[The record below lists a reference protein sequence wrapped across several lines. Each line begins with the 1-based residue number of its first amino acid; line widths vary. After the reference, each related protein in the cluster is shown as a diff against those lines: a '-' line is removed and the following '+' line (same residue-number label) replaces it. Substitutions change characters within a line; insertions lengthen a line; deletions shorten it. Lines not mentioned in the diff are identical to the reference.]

1 MSFQKIGIILEIS
14 VTKINIMKVK
24 VLLVSLFSILFLGI
38 SCSSQSQL
46 PHYNRKWMLV
56 EFQGFTK
63 EQLVKNKAYID
74 LTNKENGGAKMG
86 CNSIFF
92 SVKLKNNHRIHFS
105 GVGSTMMYCDGN
117 MKLEENFG
125 KLLPTITKYQ
135 VKGHF
140 LTLKNKNGQTMKFVA
155 EDWD

>member
-1 MSFQKIGIILEIS
+1 MMSFAPQKE
-14 VTKINIMKVK
+14 
-24 VLLVSLFSILFLGI
+24 VSSLK
-38 SCSSQSQL
+38 
-46 PHYNRKWMLV
+46 RKWMLV

-63 EQLVKNKAYID
+63 EELIQKKAYLD
-74 LTNKENGGAKMG
+74 LTHLEKGGGAKMG

-92 SVKLKNNHRIHFS
+92 SVKLKNNHRINFS
-105 GVGSTMMYCDGN
+105 GVDSTMMYCDGN

-140 LTLKNKNGQTMKFVA
+140 LTLKNKNGQTMKFIA

>member
-1 MSFQKIGIILEIS
+1 MMSFAPQKE
-14 VTKINIMKVK
+14 
-24 VLLVSLFSILFLGI
+24 VSSLKK
-38 SCSSQSQL
+38 
-46 PHYNRKWMLV
+46 KWMLV

-63 EQLVKNKAYID
+63 EELIQKKAYLD
-74 LTNKENGGAKMG
+74 LTHLEKGGGAKMG

-92 SVKLKNNHRIHFS
+92 SVKLKNNHRINFS

-117 MKLEENFG
+117 VKLEENFG

>member
-1 MSFQKIGIILEIS
+1 MMKTRFFIISLLSISFFMMSFAPQKE
-14 VTKINIMKVK
+14 
-24 VLLVSLFSILFLGI
+24 VSSLK
-38 SCSSQSQL
+38 
-46 PHYNRKWMLV
+46 RKWMLF

-63 EQLVKNKAYID
+63 EELIQKKAYLD
-74 LTNKENGGAKMG
+74 LTHLEKGGGAKMG

>member
-1 MSFQKIGIILEIS
+1 MMKTRFFIISLLSSSFFMMSFAPQKE
-14 VTKINIMKVK
+14 
-24 VLLVSLFSILFLGI
+24 VSSLK
-38 SCSSQSQL
+38 
-46 PHYNRKWMLV
+46 RKWMLV

-63 EQLVKNKAYID
+63 EELIQKKAYLD
-74 LTNKENGGAKMG
+74 LTHLDKGGGAKMG

>member
-1 MSFQKIGIILEIS
+1 MMSFAPQKE
-14 VTKINIMKVK
+14 
-24 VLLVSLFSILFLGI
+24 VSSLK
-38 SCSSQSQL
+38 
-46 PHYNRKWMLV
+46 RKWMLV

-63 EQLVKNKAYID
+63 EELIEKKAYLD
-74 LTNKENGGAKMG
+74 LTHLEKGGGAKMG

-92 SVKLKNNHRIHFS
+92 SVKLKNNHRINFS

-117 MKLEENFG
+117 VKLEENFG

>member
-1 MSFQKIGIILEIS
+1 MKTRFFIISLLSISFFMMSFAQQKE
-14 VTKINIMKVK
+14 
-24 VLLVSLFSILFLGI
+24 VSSLK
-38 SCSSQSQL
+38 
-46 PHYNRKWMLV
+46 RKWMLV

-63 EQLVKNKAYID
+63 EELIQKKAYLD
-74 LTNKENGGAKMG
+74 LTHLEKGGGAKMG

-155 EDWD
+155 ED

>member
-1 MSFQKIGIILEIS
+1 MMSFAPQKE
-14 VTKINIMKVK
+14 
-24 VLLVSLFSILFLGI
+24 VSSLK
-38 SCSSQSQL
+38 
-46 PHYNRKWMLV
+46 RKWMLV
-56 EFQGFTK
+56 DFQGFTK
-63 EQLVKNKAYID
+63 EELIQKKAYLD
-74 LTNKENGGAKMG
+74 LTHLERGGGAKMG

-92 SVKLKNNHRIHFS
+92 SVKLKNNHKINFS

-117 MKLEENFG
+117 VKLEENFG

>member
-1 MSFQKIGIILEIS
+1 MMKTRFFIISLLSISFFMMSFAPQKE
-14 VTKINIMKVK
+14 
-24 VLLVSLFSILFLGI
+24 VSSLK
-38 SCSSQSQL
+38 
-46 PHYNRKWMLV
+46 RKWMLI

-63 EQLVKNKAYID
+63 EELIQKKAYLD
-74 LTNKENGGAKMG
+74 LTYLEKGGGAKMG

-92 SVKLKNNHRIHFS
+92 SVKLKNNHKIHFS

-117 MKLEENFG
+117 IKLEENFG

>member
-1 MSFQKIGIILEIS
+1 MMKTRFFIISLLSISFFMMSFAPQKE
-14 VTKINIMKVK
+14 
-24 VLLVSLFSILFLGI
+24 VSSLK
-38 SCSSQSQL
+38 
-46 PHYNRKWMLV
+46 RKWMLV

-63 EQLVKNKAYID
+63 EELIQKKAYLD
-74 LTNKENGGAKMG
+74 LTHLEKGGGAKMG

-92 SVKLKNNHRIHFS
+92 SVKLKNNHRINFS

>member
-1 MSFQKIGIILEIS
+1 MMSFAPQKE
-14 VTKINIMKVK
+14 
-24 VLLVSLFSILFLGI
+24 VSSLK
-38 SCSSQSQL
+38 
-46 PHYNRKWMLV
+46 RKWMLV
-56 EFQGFTK
+56 DFQGFTK
-63 EQLVKNKAYID
+63 EELIQKKAYLD
-74 LTNKENGGAKMG
+74 LTHLDKGGGAKMG

-92 SVKLKNNHRIHFS
+92 SVKLKNNHRINFS

-117 MKLEENFG
+117 VKLEENFG

>member
-1 MSFQKIGIILEIS
+1 MKTRFFIISLLSISFFMMSFAPQKE
-14 VTKINIMKVK
+14 
-24 VLLVSLFSILFLGI
+24 VSSL
-38 SCSSQSQL
+38 
-46 PHYNRKWMLV
+46 NRKWMLI

-63 EQLVKNKAYID
+63 EELIQKKAYLD
-74 LTNKENGGAKMG
+74 LTHLDKGGGAKMG

>member
-1 MSFQKIGIILEIS
+1 MTGLLQITMMKTRFFIISLLSISFFMMSFAPQKE
-14 VTKINIMKVK
+14 
-24 VLLVSLFSILFLGI
+24 VSSLK
-38 SCSSQSQL
+38 
-46 PHYNRKWMLV
+46 RKWMLV

-63 EQLVKNKAYID
+63 EELIQKKAYLD
-74 LTNKENGGAKMG
+74 LTHLEKGGGAKMG

>member
-1 MSFQKIGIILEIS
+1 MMSFAPQKEIS
-14 VTKINIMKVK
+14 
-24 VLLVSLFSILFLGI
+24 SLK
-38 SCSSQSQL
+38 
-46 PHYNRKWMLV
+46 RKWMLV

-63 EQLVKNKAYID
+63 EELMQKKAYLD
-74 LTNKENGGAKMG
+74 LTHLEKGGGAKMG

-92 SVKLKNNHRIHFS
+92 SVKLKNNHRINFS

-117 MKLEENFG
+117 VKLEENFG

>member
-1 MSFQKIGIILEIS
+1 MMKTRFFIINLLSISFFLMSFAPQKEIS
-14 VTKINIMKVK
+14 
-24 VLLVSLFSILFLGI
+24 SLK
-38 SCSSQSQL
+38 
-46 PHYNRKWMLV
+46 RKWMLI

-63 EQLVKNKAYID
+63 EELIEKKAYLD
-74 LTNKENGGAKMG
+74 LTQLEKGGGAKMG

-155 EDWD
+155 EDWDL

>member
-1 MSFQKIGIILEIS
+1 MMSFAPQKE
-14 VTKINIMKVK
+14 
-24 VLLVSLFSILFLGI
+24 VSSLK
-38 SCSSQSQL
+38 
-46 PHYNRKWMLV
+46 RKWMLV

-63 EQLVKNKAYID
+63 EELIQKKAYLD
-74 LTNKENGGAKMG
+74 LTHLDKGGGAKMG

-92 SVKLKNNHRIHFS
+92 SVKLKNNHRINFS

-117 MKLEENFG
+117 VKLEENFG

-140 LTLKNKNGQTMKFVA
+140 LTLKNKNGQTMKFIA

>member
-1 MSFQKIGIILEIS
+1 MMSFAPQKE
-14 VTKINIMKVK
+14 
-24 VLLVSLFSILFLGI
+24 VSSLK
-38 SCSSQSQL
+38 
-46 PHYNRKWMLV
+46 RKWMLV

-63 EQLVKNKAYID
+63 EELMQKKAYLD
-74 LTNKENGGAKMG
+74 LTHLEKGGGAKMG

-92 SVKLKNNHRIHFS
+92 SVKLKNNHRINFS

>member
-1 MSFQKIGIILEIS
+1 MMKTRFFIISLLSISFFLMSFAPQKEIS
-14 VTKINIMKVK
+14 
-24 VLLVSLFSILFLGI
+24 SLK
-38 SCSSQSQL
+38 
-46 PHYNRKWMLV
+46 RKWMLI

-63 EQLVKNKAYID
+63 EELIEKKAYLD
-74 LTNKENGGAKMG
+74 LTQLEKGGGAKMG

>member
-1 MSFQKIGIILEIS
+1 MMSFAPQKE
-14 VTKINIMKVK
+14 
-24 VLLVSLFSILFLGI
+24 VSSLK
-38 SCSSQSQL
+38 
-46 PHYNRKWMLV
+46 RKWMLI

-63 EQLVKNKAYID
+63 EELIQKKAYLD
-74 LTNKENGGAKMG
+74 LTHLDKGGGAKMG

-92 SVKLKNNHRIHFS
+92 SVKLKNNHRINFS

-117 MKLEENFG
+117 VKLEENFG

>member
-1 MSFQKIGIILEIS
+1 MMSFAPQKE
-14 VTKINIMKVK
+14 
-24 VLLVSLFSILFLGI
+24 VSSLK
-38 SCSSQSQL
+38 
-46 PHYNRKWMLV
+46 RKWMLV
-56 EFQGFTK
+56 DFQGFTK
-63 EQLVKNKAYID
+63 EELIQEKAYLD
-74 LTNKENGGAKMG
+74 LTHLDKGGKKKMG

-92 SVKLKNNHRIHFS
+92 SVKLKNNHRINFS
-105 GVGSTMMYCDGN
+105 GVGSTMMYCEGN

>member
-1 MSFQKIGIILEIS
+1 MKTRFFIISILSISFFMMSFAPQKE
-14 VTKINIMKVK
+14 
-24 VLLVSLFSILFLGI
+24 VSSLK
-38 SCSSQSQL
+38 
-46 PHYNRKWMLV
+46 RKWMLF

-63 EQLVKNKAYID
+63 EELIQKKAYLD
-74 LTNKENGGAKMG
+74 LTHLEKGGGAKMG

>member
-1 MSFQKIGIILEIS
+1 MMSFAPQKE
-14 VTKINIMKVK
+14 
-24 VLLVSLFSILFLGI
+24 VSSLK
-38 SCSSQSQL
+38 
-46 PHYNRKWMLV
+46 RKWMLV
-56 EFQGFTK
+56 DFQGFTK
-63 EQLVKNKAYID
+63 EELIQEKAYLD
-74 LTNKENGGAKMG
+74 LTHLDKGGGAKMG

-92 SVKLKNNHRIHFS
+92 SVKLKNNHRINFS

>member
-1 MSFQKIGIILEIS
+1 MMKTRFFIISLLSISFFMMSFAPQKE
-14 VTKINIMKVK
+14 
-24 VLLVSLFSILFLGI
+24 VSSLK
-38 SCSSQSQL
+38 
-46 PHYNRKWMLV
+46 RKWMLV

-63 EQLVKNKAYID
+63 EELIQKKAYLD
-74 LTNKENGGAKMG
+74 LTHLDKGGGAKMG

-92 SVKLKNNHRIHFS
+92 SVNLKNNHRIHFS

>member
-1 MSFQKIGIILEIS
+1 MTGLLQITMMKTRFFIISLLSISFFMMSFAPQKE
-14 VTKINIMKVK
+14 
-24 VLLVSLFSILFLGI
+24 VSSLK
-38 SCSSQSQL
+38 
-46 PHYNRKWMLV
+46 RKWMLV

-63 EQLVKNKAYID
+63 EELIQKKAYLD
-74 LTNKENGGAKMG
+74 LTHLEKGGGAKMG

-140 LTLKNKNGQTMKFVA
+140 LTLKNKNGQSMKFVA

>member
-1 MSFQKIGIILEIS
+1 MMKTRFFIISLLSISFFMMSFAPQKEGS
-14 VTKINIMKVK
+14 
-24 VLLVSLFSILFLGI
+24 SLK
-38 SCSSQSQL
+38 
-46 PHYNRKWMLV
+46 RKWMLV

-63 EQLVKNKAYID
+63 EELIQKKAYLD
-74 LTNKENGGAKMG
+74 LTHLEKGGGAKMG

>member
-1 MSFQKIGIILEIS
+1 MTGLLQITMMKTRFFIISLLSISFFMMSFAPQKE
-14 VTKINIMKVK
+14 
-24 VLLVSLFSILFLGI
+24 VSSLK
-38 SCSSQSQL
+38 
-46 PHYNRKWMLV
+46 RKWMLV

-63 EQLVKNKAYID
+63 EELIQKKAYLD
-74 LTNKENGGAKMG
+74 LTHLEKGGGAKMG

-140 LTLKNKNGQTMKFVA
+140 LTLKSKNGQTMKFVA

>member
-1 MSFQKIGIILEIS
+1 MMSFAPQKEIS
-14 VTKINIMKVK
+14 
-24 VLLVSLFSILFLGI
+24 SLK
-38 SCSSQSQL
+38 
-46 PHYNRKWMLV
+46 RKWMLV

-63 EQLVKNKAYID
+63 EELIQKKAYLD
-74 LTNKENGGAKMG
+74 LTHLEKGGGAKMG

-92 SVKLKNNHRIHFS
+92 SVKLKNNHRINFS

-117 MKLEENFG
+117 VKLEENFG

>member
-1 MSFQKIGIILEIS
+1 MMKTRFFIISLLSISFFLMSFAPQKEIS
-14 VTKINIMKVK
+14 
-24 VLLVSLFSILFLGI
+24 SLK
-38 SCSSQSQL
+38 
-46 PHYNRKWMLV
+46 RKWMLI

-63 EQLVKNKAYID
+63 EELIQKKAYLD
-74 LTNKENGGAKMG
+74 LTHLEKGGGAKMG

-140 LTLKNKNGQTMKFVA
+140 LTLKNKNGQTMKFIA

>member
-1 MSFQKIGIILEIS
+1 MMSFAPQKE
-14 VTKINIMKVK
+14 
-24 VLLVSLFSILFLGI
+24 VSSLK
-38 SCSSQSQL
+38 
-46 PHYNRKWMLV
+46 RKWMLV

-63 EQLVKNKAYID
+63 EELIQKKAYLD
-74 LTNKENGGAKMG
+74 LTHLEKGGGAKIG

-92 SVKLKNNHRIHFS
+92 SVKFKNNHRINFS

>member
-1 MSFQKIGIILEIS
+1 MMSFAPQKE
-14 VTKINIMKVK
+14 
-24 VLLVSLFSILFLGI
+24 VSSLK
-38 SCSSQSQL
+38 
-46 PHYNRKWMLV
+46 RKWILI

-63 EQLVKNKAYID
+63 EELIQKKAYLD
-74 LTNKENGGAKMG
+74 LTHLEKGGGAKMG

-92 SVKLKNNHRIHFS
+92 SVKLKNNHRINFS

-117 MKLEENFG
+117 VKLEENFG

-140 LTLKNKNGQTMKFVA
+140 LNLKNDRGQTMKFVA

>member
-1 MSFQKIGIILEIS
+1 MMSFAPQKE
-14 VTKINIMKVK
+14 
-24 VLLVSLFSILFLGI
+24 VSS
-38 SCSSQSQL
+38 
-46 PHYNRKWMLV
+46 PKRKWMLV
-56 EFQGFTK
+56 DFQGFTK
-63 EQLVKNKAYID
+63 EELIQKKAYLD
-74 LTNKENGGAKMG
+74 LTHLDKGGGAKMG

-92 SVKLKNNHRIHFS
+92 SVKLKNNHRINFS

>member
-1 MSFQKIGIILEIS
+1 MMSFAPQKE
-14 VTKINIMKVK
+14 
-24 VLLVSLFSILFLGI
+24 VSSLK
-38 SCSSQSQL
+38 
-46 PHYNRKWMLV
+46 RKWMLV
-56 EFQGFTK
+56 DFQGFTK
-63 EQLVKNKAYID
+63 EELIQAKAYLD
-74 LTNKENGGAKMG
+74 LTHLDKGGGAKMG

-92 SVKLKNNHRIHFS
+92 SVKLKNNHRINFS

-117 MKLEENFG
+117 VKLEENFG

>member
-1 MSFQKIGIILEIS
+1 MSFAPQKEIS
-14 VTKINIMKVK
+14 
-24 VLLVSLFSILFLGI
+24 SLK
-38 SCSSQSQL
+38 
-46 PHYNRKWMLV
+46 RKWMLV

-63 EQLVKNKAYID
+63 EELIQKKAYLD
-74 LTNKENGGAKMG
+74 LTHLEKGGGAKMG

-92 SVKLKNNHRIHFS
+92 SVKLKNNHKINFS

-117 MKLEENFG
+117 VKLEENFG

>member
-1 MSFQKIGIILEIS
+1 MMKTRFFIISLLSISFFMMSFAPQKE
-14 VTKINIMKVK
+14 
-24 VLLVSLFSILFLGI
+24 VSSLK
-38 SCSSQSQL
+38 
-46 PHYNRKWMLV
+46 RKWMLV

-63 EQLVKNKAYID
+63 EELIQKKAYLD
-74 LTNKENGGAKMG
+74 LTHLEKGGGAKMG

-92 SVKLKNNHRIHFS
+92 SVKLKNNHRINFS

-117 MKLEENFG
+117 VKLEENFG

>member
-1 MSFQKIGIILEIS
+1 MMSFAPQKEGS
-14 VTKINIMKVK
+14 
-24 VLLVSLFSILFLGI
+24 SLK
-38 SCSSQSQL
+38 
-46 PHYNRKWMLV
+46 RKWMLI

-63 EQLVKNKAYID
+63 EELMRKKAYLD
-74 LTNKENGGAKMG
+74 LTHLEKGGGAKMG

-92 SVKLKNNHRIHFS
+92 SVKLKNNHIIHFS
-105 GVGSTMMYCDGN
+105 GVGSTMMYCEGN